1 MNQPPSQLTVALAQI
16 NPTVGDID
24 GNARLIAAAIADAR
38 AAGAHVVV
46 LPELSLPGYPA
57 EDLYLKHHFAEANV
71 AALPRLAAEAQGIT
85 SLVGFAEPAAGQRSS
100 HRLPDD

>member
-1 MNQPPSQLTVALAQI
+1 MNQPPTQLTVALAQI
-16 NPTVGDID
+16 NPTVGDIE
-24 GNARLIAAAIADAR
+24 GNARLIATAIADAR

-71 AALPRLAAEAQGIT
+71 AALPRLAGQAPRVTA
-85 SLVGFAEPAAGQRSS
+85 LVGFAEPAAGPRAE
-100 HRLPDD
+100 